1 MMAIMNSQANFQ
13 NPRIRIRGFGFHFPG
28 EPVAI
33 SSLPLTADEAKR
45 RPRLGQ
51 ETTYI
56 VSEDSTALM
65 IHAGRNALE
74 RNAVAAA
81 DLRMLI
87 SAPSLMTS
95 YGLEIPA
102 VAIRAAL
109 GSTNAQCLNIA
120 QGCVGV
126 LRGIDLA
133 AQMLA
138 ARPDGGDIMV
148 VTSCRASSHTRNM
161 NHGAFFWGDAA
172 AAVILTASPGPG
184 LEIVSYAEVSNIENW
199 GAMRIAFGDG
209 IDGALEQDR
218 EEGLIQVRFDNAEG
232 QIDYIRG
239 EQRNFAAV
247 VDQLLSSQG
256 LEQGDI
262 DALFLPSTGKNRVP
276 ILLSEHRDLLKR
288 MKTDLRYAH
297 FGGVDPIF
305 SLYQYLDHETP
316 PAKAWQIAAS
326 PAFAAQW
333 AGLLLRVLG

>member
-1 MMAIMNSQANFQ
+1 MMAIMNSQTNLRK
-13 NPRIRIRGFGFHFPG
+13 PRIRIRGFGFHFPG

-45 RPRLGQ
+45 LPRLGQ
-51 ETTYI
+51 ETTHI
-56 VSEDSTALM
+56 SSEDSTALM
-65 IHAGRNALE
+65 IHASRDALARNAM
-74 RNAVAAA
+74 AASE
-81 DLRMLI
+81 LRMLI
-87 SAPSLMTS
+87 SAPSLVTS

-109 GSTNAQCLNIA
+109 GATNAQSLNIA

-133 AQMLA
+133 TQMLTA
-138 ARPDGGDIMV
+138 KPDGGDIMV

-184 LEIVSYAEVSNIENW
+184 LEIVSYAEVSNTENW
-199 GAMRIAFGDG
+199 GAMRIAFGDA
-209 IDGALEQDR
+209 IGAPEQNRD
-218 EEGLIQVRFDNAEG
+218 EAGMIQVEFDNAEG

-247 VDQLLSSQG
+247 VDELLASQG

-262 DALFLPSTGKNRVP
+262 EALFLPSTGKNRIP
-276 ILLSEHRDLLKR
+276 ILFSDHRDLLKR
-288 MKTDLRYAH
+288 MKTDLRFAH
-297 FGGVDPIF
+297 FGGVDPIS
-305 SLYQYLDHETP
+305 SLHRHLDGA
-316 PAKAWQIAAS
+316 PAAGTWQIVAS

-333 AGLLLRVLG
+333 GGLLLRVLG

>member
-1 MMAIMNSQANFQ
+1 MKSQTK
-13 NPRIRIRGFGFHFPG
+13 IRIRGFGLHFPG

-33 SSLPLTADEAKR
+33 STLPLTADEAKR
-45 RPRLGQ
+45 LPRLGQ

-56 VSEDSTALM
+56 SSDDSTALM
-65 IHAGRNALE
+65 VHASRDALE
-74 RNAVAAA
+74 RNDVAAS

-102 VAIRAAL
+102 VAIHAAL

-138 ARPDGGDIMV
+138 AKPDGGDIMV

-184 LEIVSYAEVSNIENW
+184 LEVVSYAEVSNIENW
-199 GAMRIAFGDG
+199 GAMRIPFGDS
-209 IDGALEQDR
+209 INTELKQNRDDACM
-218 EEGLIQVRFDNAEG
+218 IQVEFDSAEG

-247 VDQLLSSQG
+247 VDELLSSQG
-256 LEQGDI
+256 LQQDDI
-262 DALFLPSTGKNRVP
+262 EALFLPSTGRNRVP
-276 ILLSEHRDLLKR
+276 VLLSDHKDLLKR
-288 MKTDLRYAH
+288 MKTDSRYAH

-305 SLYQYLDHETP
+305 SLYQHLAREAA
-316 PAKAWQIAAS
+316 PADSWQIVAS

-333 AGLLLRVLG
+333 GGLLLRVRN

>member
-1 MMAIMNSQANFQ
+1 MMAIINSQTDLR

-33 SSLPLTADEAKR
+33 ASLPLTADEAKR
-45 RPRLGQ
+45 LRRLGQ

-56 VSEDSTALM
+56 ASEDSTALM
-65 IHAGRNALE
+65 IRASRDALE
-74 RNAVAAA
+74 RNGVAAS

-126 LRGIDLA
+126 LRGMDLA

-138 ARPDGGDIMV
+138 AKPDGGDIMV

-184 LEIVSYAEVSNIENW
+184 LEIVRYAEVSNIENW
-199 GAMRIAFGDG
+199 GAMRIAFGDA
-209 IDGALEQDR
+209 IDRLDQNRDEACM
-218 EEGLIQVRFDNAEG
+218 IQVEFDTAEG

-239 EQRNFAAV
+239 EQRNFAVV
-247 VDQLLSSQG
+247 VDELLSSQG

-262 DALFLPSTGKNRVP
+262 EALFLPSTGKNRVP
-276 ILLSEHRDLLKR
+276 ILLNDHRDLLKR

-305 SLYQYLDHETP
+305 SLHQHLDREAPLAGT
-316 PAKAWQIAAS
+316 WQIVAS

-333 AGLLLRVLG
+333 GSLLLRVLG

>member
-1 MMAIMNSQANFQ
+1 MMAILNSQTNLR

-33 SSLPLTADEAKR
+33 ASLPLTADEAKR
-45 RPRLGQ
+45 LPRLGQ

-56 VSEDSTALM
+56 ASEDSTALM
-65 IHAGRNALE
+65 IHASRDALE
-74 RNAVAAA
+74 RNAVAAS

-109 GSTNAQCLNIA
+109 ESTNAQCLNIA

-138 ARPDGGDIMV
+138 AKPDGGDIMV

-172 AAVILTASPGPG
+172 AAVILTAIPGPG
-184 LEIVSYAEVSNIENW
+184 LEIVRYAEVSNIENW
-199 GAMRIAFGDG
+199 GAMRIAFGDA
-209 IDGALEQDR
+209 IDPVEQNRD
-218 EEGLIQVRFDNAEG
+218 EACMIQVEFNTAEG

-247 VDQLLSSQG
+247 VDELLSSQG

-262 DALFLPSTGKNRVP
+262 EALFLPSTGKNRVP
-276 ILLSEHRDLLKR
+276 ILLSEHKDLLKR

-305 SLYQYLDHETP
+305 SLHQHLDRETP
-316 PAKAWQIAAS
+316 PAGTWQIVAS

-333 AGLLLRVLG
+333 GGLLLRVLG